1 MKQQKKHLAVL
12 TSGGDAPGMNAAI
25 RSCIRTALEE
35 GCGITGIMRGYS
47 GLLEE
52 DMHELD
58 TRSAGGIVYLGGTV
72 LKTARCPAFLKSEV
86 RQRAADILVRHH
98 IDGLIVIGGDGS
110 MAGAEGLSSLGIPTV
125 TVPGTIDNDM
135 NGTDYTIG
143 YDTAVN
149 TALDAVRKI
158 RDTASSHDRAALVE
172 VMGRKA
178 GHLALSTG
186 IACGAEYVLVP
197 EIPFDRDRLCR
208 ELQSQVAEGRTNS
221 IIICA
226 EGAADGRELSQYIEK
241 CTGIDMCTTILG
253 YIQRGGAPAAEDSIC
268 AAVLGEAAVRA
279 LLQGCTGHLVGME
292 RQEVKI
298 TPYAEAGREK
308 RTRDMRGCKLFRKL
322 SGLHG
327 QKDNF

>member
-1 MKQQKKHLAVL
+1 MLSEFGVVVMLYARPFRLAERVRRRIGKRPTMDYADVDGFVRKMRTQWDTWMKRADLCINTTNRHPVQAALLIARYIDCHHIQFQKEIRRNHHEAAEKHLAVL

-197 EIPFDRDRLCR
+197 EIPF
-208 ELQSQVAEGRTNS
+208 
-221 IIICA
+221 
-226 EGAADGRELSQYIEK
+226 
-241 CTGIDMCTTILG
+241 
-253 YIQRGGAPAAEDSIC
+253 
-268 AAVLGEAAVRA
+268 
-279 LLQGCTGHLVGME
+279 
-292 RQEVKI
+292 
-298 TPYAEAGREK
+298 
-308 RTRDMRGCKLFRKL
+308 
-322 SGLHG
+322 
-327 QKDNF
+327 